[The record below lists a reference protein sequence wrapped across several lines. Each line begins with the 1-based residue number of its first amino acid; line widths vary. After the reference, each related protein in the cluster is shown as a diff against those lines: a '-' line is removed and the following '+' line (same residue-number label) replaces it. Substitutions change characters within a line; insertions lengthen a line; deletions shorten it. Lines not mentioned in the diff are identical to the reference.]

1 VRRARPNTVRIV
13 GGRWRSRI
21 LVFPDIAGLRPT
33 PDRVRETLFNW
44 LGQRLDGKT
53 CLDLFAGSGALGFEA
68 SSRGAQSVVMVEKD
82 AKAIRSLRENARLL
96 GADNIG
102 LVHGDALEFLREAR
116 SRFDVVFVD
125 APYRLSLAGKVLE
138 LVPRALAPEGRV
150 YLEDDA
156 VLEPPPDWLVL
167 RRGRAGQ
174 VHFHLLGRQGD
185 DQSGL
190 PGNV

>member
-13 GGRWRSRI
+13 GGRWRSRKI
-21 LVFPDIAGLRPT
+21 VFPDIAGLRPT

-53 CLDLFAGSGALGFEA
+53 CLDLFAGSGALGLEA
-68 SSRGAQSVVMVEKD
+68 CSRGAESVVMVEKD

-96 GADNIG
+96 GADNVG
-102 LVHGDALEFLREAR
+102 FVHGDALEFLREAR

-125 APYRLSLAGKVLE
+125 APYRLSLADKVLE
-138 LVPRALAPEGRV
+138 LLPRVLAPQGRV

-156 VLEPPPDWLVL
+156 ALGPAAGWLAL

-185 DQSGL
+185 DQGGL

>member
-1 VRRARPNTVRIV
+1 VRRARPNTVRVI

-21 LVFPDIAGLRPT
+21 LVFPDIEGLRPT

-44 LGQRLDGKT
+44 LGQRLTGKV

-68 SSRGAQSVVMVEKD
+68 SSRGAESVIMVEKD
-82 AKAIRSLRENARLL
+82 PRALRSLRENARLL
-96 GADNIG
+96 GADNVG
-102 LVHGDALEFLREAR
+102 FVHGDALEFLREAR

-125 APYRLSLAGKVLE
+125 APYRLSLADKVLE
-138 LVPRALAPEGRV
+138 LLPRVLAPAGRV

-156 VLEPPPDWLVL
+156 ALEPAPGWQML

-174 VHFHLLGRQGD
+174 VHFHLLGRQTD
-185 DQSGL
+185 DQGGV